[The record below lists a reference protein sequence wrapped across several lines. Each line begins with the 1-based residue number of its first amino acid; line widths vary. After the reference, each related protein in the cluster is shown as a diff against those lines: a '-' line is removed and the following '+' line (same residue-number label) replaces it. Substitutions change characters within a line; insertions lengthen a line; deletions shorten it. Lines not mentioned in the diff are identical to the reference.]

1 MTATHYIR
9 IIAALFILSG
19 LGAVWTTISHLFS
32 GSLTL
37 GSGIL
42 NLFVGIGLLRYRPFW
57 RKFAMVMLALG
68 LVLTPMLAA
77 FMIISSSTPFM
88 WFDTPLTGT
97 PRHAAVIAGTA
108 FVMLLA
114 GTQLWVLRRRDV
126 KAMFE
131 PPVVA

>member
-19 LGAVWTTISHLFS
+19 LGAVWTTISHLFA
-32 GSLTL
+32 GSLTF
-37 GSGIL
+37 GTGVL

-57 RKFAMVMLALG
+57 RKFALVMLALG
-68 LVLTPMLAA
+68 LVLAPILVAA
-77 FMIISSSTPFM
+77 TIILSSTPLM
-88 WFDTPLTGT
+88 WFDTPFTGS
-97 PRHAAVIAGTA
+97 PRQAAAIAGTA

-131 PPVVA
+131 APVAA